1 MGKLIGVAQFALPEL
16 IIAKNFDSEFTNFAD
31 AKKSR
36 CEATNLHYN
45 KRARHHWAKKM
56 NKPVEKL
63 ARAAGFHEAGQPFT
77 IGAVGK
83 RSGGDDKSK
92 PVIIKKYAN
101 RRLYNTE
108 TSSYVTLEDLGEMVR
123 SERDFLVYD
132 AKTGEDLTH
141 SVLTQ
146 IIVEEEGKTGSNL
159 LPIGFLRQLIRFYG
173 HSIEQLVPKYL
184 EFSLASLTREQEKYR
199 KQFSDAFGAG
209 AFEAMQEQA
218 RQNMALFERA
228 FAMFAPFAKL
238 EPPRIEEEKKT
249 TPDKPEAAKTTT
261 ASEIAELKSQLAAMQ
276 AQLDRLSRATPGR
289 E

>member
-1 MGKLIGVAQFALPEL
+1 
-16 IIAKNFDSEFTNFAD
+16 
-31 AKKSR
+31 
-36 CEATNLHYN
+36 
-45 KRARHHWAKKM
+45 M
-56 NKPVEKL
+56 NKPAEKL
-63 ARAAGFHEAGQPFT
+63 PRGGEFRESGQPFALS
-77 IGAVGK
+77 AVGK
-83 RSGGDDKSK
+83 KAAAADKSK

-141 SVLTQ
+141 AVLTQ

-184 EFSLASLTREQEKYR
+184 EFSLATLTREQEKYR
-199 KQFSDAFGAG
+199 KQFTDAFGAA

-218 RQNMALFERA
+218 RQNMAIFERA
-228 FAMFAPFAKL
+228 FSMFAPYSTR
-238 EPPRIEEEKKT
+238 PEEEKEKAA
-249 TPDKPEAAKTTT
+249 PQKPEAGAASTT
-261 ASEIAELKSQLAAMQ
+261 EIAELKAQLSAMQ
-276 AQLDRLSRATPGR
+276 AQIDRLSKTAPQKDDAS
-289 E
+289 

>member
-1 MGKLIGVAQFALPEL
+1 
-16 IIAKNFDSEFTNFAD
+16 
-31 AKKSR
+31 
-36 CEATNLHYN
+36 
-45 KRARHHWAKKM
+45 M
-56 NKPVEKL
+56 NKPAEKVSHIPL
-63 ARAAGFHEAGQPFT
+63 GVYESLQPIAG
-77 IGAVGK
+77 GK
-83 RSGGDDKSK
+83 GGSDDAKSK

-146 IIVEEEGKTGSNL
+146 IIVEEEGRTGSNL

-184 EFSLASLTREQEKYR
+184 EFSLETLTREQEKYR
-199 KQFSDAFGAG
+199 KQFTDTFGA
-209 AFEAMQEQA
+209 AALEAMQEQA

-228 FAMFAPFAKL
+228 VAMFAPFAKH
-238 EPPRIEEEKKT
+238 EEWAPAQQTPAPPKPDTANAT
-249 TPDKPEAAKTTT
+249 TSA
-261 ASEIAELKSQLAAMQ
+261 EIAELR
-276 AQLDRLSRATPGR
+276 AQLSDMRAQIERLTKSAEKP
-289 E
+289 

>member
-1 MGKLIGVAQFALPEL
+1 
-16 IIAKNFDSEFTNFAD
+16 
-31 AKKSR
+31 
-36 CEATNLHYN
+36 
-45 KRARHHWAKKM
+45 M
-56 NKPVEKL
+56 NKPAEKPTPSGGFQEGR
-63 ARAAGFHEAGQPFT
+63 RAFT
-77 IGAVGK
+77 LGAVGK
-83 RSGGDDKSK
+83 KAAANSDKSK

-141 SVLTQ
+141 TVLTQ

-184 EFSLASLTREQEKYR
+184 EFSLATLTREQEKYR
-199 KQFSDAFGAG
+199 KQFTDTFGNA

-218 RQNMALFERA
+218 RQNMAIFERA
-228 FAMFAPFAKL
+228 FAMFAPFSKL
-238 EPPRIEEEKKT
+238 ETRLPEEEKGAPQKAEESAST
-249 TPDKPEAAKTTT
+249 S
-261 ASEIAELKSQLAAMQ
+261 SEIAELKAQLAAMQ
-276 AQLDRLSRATPGR
+276 AQIDRLSKTPPQKGDVS
-289 E
+289 

>member
-1 MGKLIGVAQFALPEL
+1 
-16 IIAKNFDSEFTNFAD
+16 
-31 AKKSR
+31 
-36 CEATNLHYN
+36 
-45 KRARHHWAKKM
+45 M
-56 NKPVEKL
+56 NKPAEKL
-63 ARAAGFHEAGQPFT
+63 SQTSVGIYEAAQPVTRAVASRVNSDA
-77 IGAVGK
+77 A
-83 RSGGDDKSK
+83 KSK

-141 SVLTQ
+141 TVLTQ
-146 IIVEEEGKTGSNL
+146 IIVEEEGRTGSNL

-184 EFSLASLTREQEKYR
+184 EFSMETLTREQEKYR
-199 KQFSDAFGAG
+199 KQFSEAFGAA

-228 FAMFAPFAKL
+228 FAMFAPFAKPEPHHL
-238 EPPRIEEEKKT
+238 PGAKAGGAKSEPPA
-249 TPDKPEAAKTTT
+249 PPASGAAIP
-261 ASEIAELKSQLAAMQ
+261 AELAELKTQLASVQ
-276 AQLDRLSRATPGR
+276 AQLERLSKSSASESAPETGSS
-289 E
+289 

>member
-1 MGKLIGVAQFALPEL
+1 MPEL
-16 IIAKNFDSEFTNFAD
+16 PYDVPLCKGQD
-31 AKKSR
+31 A
-36 CEATNLHYN
+36 A
-45 KRARHHWAKKM
+45 M
-56 NKPVEKL
+56 NKPAEKVPHIPL
-63 ARAAGFHEAGQPFT
+63 GVYDNLQPIT
-77 IGAVGK
+77 GGK
-83 RSGGDDKSK
+83 GGSDDAKSK

-146 IIVEEEGKTGSNL
+146 IIVEEEGRTGSNL

-184 EFSLASLTREQEKYR
+184 EFSLETLTREQEKYR
-199 KQFSDAFGAG
+199 KQLTDTFGAA

-218 RQNMALFERA
+218 RQNMVLFERA
-228 FAMFAPFAKL
+228 FAMFSPFV
-238 EPPRIEEEKKT
+238 
-249 TPDKPEAAKTTT
+249 KPEESSTPEDTAARPKPDVSSAATS
-261 ASEIAELKSQLAAMQ
+261 AEIAELRAQLTEVQ
-276 AQLDRLSRATPGR
+276 AQLERLSKSS
-289 E
+289 EKS

>member
-1 MGKLIGVAQFALPEL
+1 
-16 IIAKNFDSEFTNFAD
+16 
-31 AKKSR
+31 
-36 CEATNLHYN
+36 
-45 KRARHHWAKKM
+45 M
-56 NKPVEKL
+56 NKPAEKIPPIPL
-63 ARAAGFHEAGQPFT
+63 GVYESLQPIAG
-77 IGAVGK
+77 GK
-83 RSGGDDKSK
+83 GGGSGDAKSK

-146 IIVEEEGKTGSNL
+146 IIVEEEGRTGSNL

-184 EFSLASLTREQEKYR
+184 EFSLETLTREQEKYR
-199 KQFSDAFGAG
+199 KQFTDAFGGA

-228 FAMFAPFAKL
+228 VAMFAPFVKHEESASAQETPAPAK
-238 EPPRIEEEKKT
+238 PG
-249 TPDKPEAAKTTT
+249 AASAATS
-261 ASEIAELKSQLAAMQ
+261 AEIAELRAQLSEMQ
-276 AQLDRLSRATPGR
+276 AQIERLSKSSEKP
-289 E
+289 

>member
-1 MGKLIGVAQFALPEL
+1 
-16 IIAKNFDSEFTNFAD
+16 
-31 AKKSR
+31 
-36 CEATNLHYN
+36 
-45 KRARHHWAKKM
+45 M
-56 NKPVEKL
+56 NKPAEKL
-63 ARAAGFHEAGQPFT
+63 SHGDAGFFESGQPLALN
-77 IGAVGK
+77 AVSKKAGK
-83 RSGGDDKSK
+83 GDKSK

-146 IIVEEEGKTGSNL
+146 IIVEEETRTGSNL

-184 EFSLASLTREQEKYR
+184 EFSLATLTREQEKYR
-199 KQFSDAFGAG
+199 KQFTDTFGSA

-218 RQNMALFERA
+218 RQNMAIFERA
-228 FAMFAPFAKL
+228 FAMFTPFSKV
-238 EPPRIEEEKKT
+238 EGSHGEEKGAQKT
-249 TPDKPEAAKTTT
+249 DAANATST
-261 ASEIAELKSQLAAMQ
+261 EISELKAQLSAMQ
-276 AQLDRLSRATPGR
+276 AQLDRISKATPAEGSGGA
-289 E
+289 

>member
-1 MGKLIGVAQFALPEL
+1 MS
-16 IIAKNFDSEFTNFAD
+16 DT
-31 AKKSR
+31 
-36 CEATNLHYN
+36 
-45 KRARHHWAKKM
+45 M
-56 NKPVEKL
+56 NKPVDKL
-63 ARAAGFHEAGQPFT
+63 SRAAGFHEAKQAFT
-77 IGAVGK
+77 MGAGGK
-83 RSGGDDKSK
+83 KSDSGDKSK

-141 SVLTQ
+141 TVLTQ

-159 LPIGFLRQLIRFYG
+159 LPIGFLRQLIRYYG

-184 EFSLASLTREQEKYR
+184 EFSLATLTREQEKYR
-199 KQFSDAFGAG
+199 KQFADPFGAAA

-218 RQNMALFERA
+218 RQNMVMFERA
-228 FAMFAPFAKL
+228 FAIFTPFPKVD
-238 EPPRIEEEKKT
+238 PRAEEEKT
-249 TPDKPEAAKTTT
+249 VQDKPAALNP
-261 ASEIAELKSQLAAMQ
+261 AAEIAELKAQLAVMQ
-276 AQLDRLSRATPGR
+276 ERLDRLSQSAPAEDAPQSAGAQ

>member
-1 MGKLIGVAQFALPEL
+1 
-16 IIAKNFDSEFTNFAD
+16 
-31 AKKSR
+31 
-36 CEATNLHYN
+36 
-45 KRARHHWAKKM
+45 M
-56 NKPVEKL
+56 NKPAEKL
-63 ARAAGFHEAGQPFT
+63 SRAAGFHEAGQPFT
-77 IGAVGK
+77 MGAGGK
-83 RSGGDDKSK
+83 KTEGGDKSK

-146 IIVEEEGKTGSNL
+146 IIVEEEGRTGSNL

-184 EFSLASLTREQEKYR
+184 EFSLATLTREQEKYR
-199 KQFSDAFGAG
+199 KQFTDAFGAA

-218 RQNMALFERA
+218 RQNMAMFERA
-228 FAMFAPFAKL
+228 FSMFTPFPKVDT
-238 EPPRIEEEKKT
+238 RTEEEKSAQE
-249 TPDKPEAAKTTT
+249 KPEPANSANSATS
-261 ASEIAELKSQLAAMQ
+261 AEIAELKAQLSAMQ
-276 AQLDRLSRATPGR
+276 AQLDRLSQSTPTG

>member
-1 MGKLIGVAQFALPEL
+1 M
-16 IIAKNFDSEFTNFAD
+16 S
-31 AKKSR
+31 
-36 CEATNLHYN
+36 
-45 KRARHHWAKKM
+45 
-56 NKPVEKL
+56 KPAEKL
-63 ARAAGFHEAGQPFT
+63 SHGTGFQEGGQSFT
-77 IGAVGK
+77 VSAVGK
-83 RSGGDDKSK
+83 RASQADKSK

-141 SVLTQ
+141 TVLTQ

-184 EFSLASLTREQEKYR
+184 EFSLATLTREQEKYR
-199 KQFSDAFGAG
+199 KQFTDTFGNA

-218 RQNMALFERA
+218 RQNMAIFERA
-228 FAMFAPFAKL
+228 FAMFAPFSKLETPRLEEEKAAQPKL
-238 EPPRIEEEKKT
+238 EPGNPAT
-249 TPDKPEAAKTTT
+249 ST
-261 ASEIAELKSQLAAMQ
+261 EIAELKAQLSAMQ
-276 AQLDRLSRATPGR
+276 AQLDRLTNAASPKG
-289 E
+289 EDS

>member
-1 MGKLIGVAQFALPEL
+1 MSKAAEKLSQSPDFQEAAVQPIRPSADKSGKREKDDSGKL
-16 IIAKNFDSEFTNFAD
+16 
-31 AKKSR
+31 
-36 CEATNLHYN
+36 
-45 KRARHHWAKKM
+45 
-56 NKPVEKL
+56 
-63 ARAAGFHEAGQPFT
+63 
-77 IGAVGK
+77 
-83 RSGGDDKSK
+83 K

-141 SVLTQ
+141 MVLTQ
-146 IIVEEEGKTGSNL
+146 IIAEEEGKTGSNL
-159 LPIGFLRQLIRFYG
+159 LPVGFLRQLIRFYG

-184 EFSLASLTREQEKYR
+184 EYSMETLTREQERYR
-199 KQFSDAFGAG
+199 KQFTDTFGSV

-228 FAMFAPFAKL
+228 FSMFAPL
-238 EPPRIEEEKKT
+238 V
-249 TPDKPEAAKTTT
+249 KPEEAEVPAKPAPQKPAAPAGAT
-261 ASEIAELKSQLAAMQ
+261 SPEIAELKAQLSAMQ
-276 AQLDRLSRATPGR
+276 EQIEKLSKAPQG

>member
-1 MGKLIGVAQFALPEL
+1 
-16 IIAKNFDSEFTNFAD
+16 
-31 AKKSR
+31 
-36 CEATNLHYN
+36 
-45 KRARHHWAKKM
+45 M

-63 ARAAGFHEAGQPFT
+63 SRATGFHEAGQPFT
-77 IGAVGK
+77 VG
-83 RSGGDDKSK
+83 GGGKKAQGGDKSK

-146 IIVEEEGKTGSNL
+146 IIVEEEGKSGSNL

-184 EFSLASLTREQEKYR
+184 EFSLTTLTRQQEKYR
-199 KQFSDAFGAG
+199 KQFTDAFGAA

-218 RQNMALFERA
+218 RQNMAIFERA
-228 FAMFAPFAKL
+228 FAMFAPFSKV
-238 EPPRIEEEKKT
+238 ETRTEDEKSA
-249 TPDKPEAAKTTT
+249 PEKPEFANPATSK
-261 ASEIAELKSQLAAMQ
+261 EIAELKAQLSAMQ
-276 AQLDRLSRATPGR
+276 EQLDRLSKSTPAG

>member
-1 MGKLIGVAQFALPEL
+1 
-16 IIAKNFDSEFTNFAD
+16 
-31 AKKSR
+31 
-36 CEATNLHYN
+36 
-45 KRARHHWAKKM
+45 M
-56 NKPVEKL
+56 NKP
-63 ARAAGFHEAGQPFT
+63 ARRPAQGTSGAYEPGQAFVP
-77 IGAVGK
+77 GGNGK
-83 RSGGDDKSK
+83 PPGHDQKSK

-146 IIVEEEGKTGSNL
+146 IIVEEEGKNGQNL
-159 LPIGFLRQLIRFYG
+159 LPVGFLRQLIRFYG

-184 EFSLASLTREQEKYR
+184 EFSLETLTREQEKYR
-199 KQFSDAFGAG
+199 KQFVDTLGNV

-228 FAMFAPFAKL
+228 FAMFAPFAQQAVGQ
-238 EPPRIEEEKKT
+238 PASQ
-249 TPDKPEAAKTTT
+249 DKPDASSAAT
-261 ASEIAELKSQLAAMQ
+261 SGEIAELKAQLSAMQ
-276 AQLDRLSRATPGR
+276 AQLDRLSKTAKSGG
-289 E
+289 EEQG